1 MRGSIN
7 MENKNNDQRIIEL
20 KKQIDEKKLKIV
32 KSKRF
37 IPITNCILTLKEK
50 ATNLNVLNKSE
61 LIEHLIILNSYRKSA
76 EELNLLENF
85 EYNGYHVNDWIDD
98 IKNKLDVLNRKEE
111 ESKLKLM
118 ESKLDKL
125 LSDDKKTELELDSIE
140 SLLK

>member
-1 MRGSIN
+1 